1 MHHPF
6 RTLCVALVL
15 LASLLS
21 GASPLAAAA
30 TGDPWSANEQVNAV
44 SGQVTA
50 APALDVD
57 GEGNA
62 YVVWQDF
69 RNQDDYGADIYFR
82 MRTVTGTWTSEV
94 RVNTDVVSAT
104 QSAPDIAVDG
114 AGNAYIVWIDRRD
127 GSDGEVYLRIRHA
140 DGTWSAEEQVNTG
153 SEALV
158 AVPQESPA
166 VAAAADGTLY
176 VVWVDHRKAAPH
188 IFFRER
194 RSDGTWTGAEIDLT
208 DDPIAVAR
216 CFPDIAATA
225 GGDLQVVW
233 YEPCSAPDLYG
244 RGRFGGTWER
254 SVQINDP
261 RYGGPWYASPPSV
274 GMDDAGHA
282 IAIWT
287 DKQDNYYAIRTD
299 RRTAS
304 TTWGDDE
311 FVSDLVLTEQAYPTV
326 ALSPSGWSWSAWHD
340 MRNDAGNIYASWTLN
355 GTWST
360 NRQVNDD
367 ATSRAQTTPAIAVDD
382 AGTAYLVW
390 VDGRNAESAD
400 DRQRDLYF
408 ATATITFDHRLYLP
422 LVVRNRS

>member
-1 MHHPF
+1 MHHPV
-6 RTLCVALVL
+6 RTFVVVLTICVSVL
-15 LASLLS
+15 SNI
-21 GASPLAAAA
+21 SPLAAATA
-30 TGDPWSANEQVNAV
+30 SGPWSANEQVNAV
-44 SGQVTA
+44 SGQVIA

-82 MRTVTGTWTSEV
+82 MRTVSGTWSSEV
-94 RVNTDVVSAT
+94 RVNTDVVSVT

-127 GSDGEVYLRIRHA
+127 GSDGEVFLRIRYA
-140 DGTWSAEEQVNTG
+140 DGTWSNEEQVNSG

-166 VAAAADGTLY
+166 IAAAADGTLY

-188 IFFRER
+188 IYFRER
-194 RSDGTWTGAEIDLT
+194 RSDGTWAGSEIDLT

-216 CFPDIAATA
+216 CFPDISATA
-225 GGDLQVVW
+225 SGNLQVIW
-233 YEPCSAPDLYG
+233 YEACSAPDLYG
-244 RGRFGGTWER
+244 RGRFNGSWE
-254 SVQINDP
+254 VTAQINDP

-274 GMDDAGHA
+274 GMDDGGNA

-304 TTWGDDE
+304 GTWGDDD
-311 FVSDLVLTEQAYPTV
+311 FVSDLVLTEQAYPTI
-326 ALSPSGWSWSAWHD
+326 ARSPSGWGWAAWHD
-340 MRNDAGNIYASWTLN
+340 MRNDAGNIYATWATGESWGVN
-355 GTWST
+355 Q
-360 NRQVNDD
+360 QVNDD
-367 ATSRAQTTPAIAVDD
+367 STSRAQTTPAIAVGQD
-382 AGTAYLVW
+382 GTAYLVW
-390 VDGRNAESAD
+390 VDGRNASSAD

-408 ATATITFDHRLYLP
+408 ATATLTFDYRLYLP
-422 LVVRNRS
+422 LVVRNQS